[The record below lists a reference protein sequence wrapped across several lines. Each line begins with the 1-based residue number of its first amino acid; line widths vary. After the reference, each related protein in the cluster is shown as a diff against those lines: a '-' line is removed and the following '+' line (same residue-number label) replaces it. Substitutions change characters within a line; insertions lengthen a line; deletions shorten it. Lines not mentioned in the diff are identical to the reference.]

1 MDHKS
6 KLQKK
11 KSANNLE
18 LIQELK
24 DELLLAHTE
33 SDAKDEL
40 LAKQAK
46 VAKEAVSGWQ
56 KAESENSALKQQLK
70 NLSNQK
76 FQIEQNF
83 AKLREEKGE
92 ISAET
97 KNHLSN
103 QEKKIKNLEEKL
115 TEANDKVAILTIEN
129 KNIYAILETKETI
142 INEMNES
149 SDKAS
154 ITEMKVRLDATEK
167 ENSNLKFELHMAQ
180 KELEIRNKERDYNIK
195 TAEAAYKSQM
205 ESLKKVSKLETECN
219 KLRMMLRK
227 RLPGP
232 GAVAKMRNEIKNLG
246 LNSNNSTETR
256 RKSSTPLADKLHVIE
271 EENRVLK
278 ETLARKNEDTMSC
291 VTESWA
297 TTFISEL
304 DHFKEEKVEGLNSDF
319 GFEEDQF
326 QNYPGWLK
334 DIVRVILKHHYVIQM
349 SVNNIIEEVLVALKK
364 TGFYTGGE
372 KEVEKC
378 TVALE
383 IMEIPDKS
391 SAVPERSD
399 LSAIEEDNFP
409 KETNESAPKNV
420 EVTNKP
426 SEEVE
431 SQGSNDPELEADKV
445 INGETN
451 GIEKE
456 CDKEVEG
463 EIGEKDDNFKLEEGN
478 NEKELL
484 KAADELKVDS
494 FKDAKKSFE
503 FESETKLE
511 SDDTKGEREQLES
524 DSDTGEASKNLAECQ
539 EEIQNI
545 SKQLEAMSEPKNS
558 SSISDQKDNSVL
570 TLESNQRSCSLYQIL
585 AEDSVQKANSN
596 ENGADSIIKVPE
608 NDVPVQLLVPKKQKE
623 VGLLSKIFFGRKR
636 REIKPEKET

>member
-24 DELLLAHTE
+24 NELLLAHAE

-70 NLSNQK
+70 NLSHQNI
-76 FQIEQNF
+76 QIEQNL
-83 AKLREEKGE
+83 AKLT
-92 ISAET
+92 AET
-97 KNHLSN
+97 KNHVSN
-103 QEKKIKNLEEKL
+103 QEEKIKSLEEKL
-115 TEANDKVAILTIEN
+115 TEANDKVAILNIEN

-142 INEMNES
+142 IKEMNES

-167 ENSNLKFELHMAQ
+167 ENSNLKYELHMAQ

-195 TAEAAYKSQM
+195 TAEAAYKSQL

-246 LNSNNSTETR
+246 INSNNSTETR

-334 DIVRVILKHHYVIQM
+334 DIVRVIIKHHYVIQM
-349 SVNNIIEEVLVALKK
+349 SVNSIIEEVLVALKK
-364 TGFYTGGE
+364 TGFYTEGE

-383 IMEIPDKS
+383 IMDIPDKTS
-391 SAVPERSD
+391 VVPERSN
-399 LSAIEEDNFP
+399 LSAIEENNLP
-409 KETNESAPKNV
+409 KETCESAPKNV

-431 SQGSNDPELEADKV
+431 SQGSNDPDLEANKV

-463 EIGEKDDNFKLEEGN
+463 EIGERDDDLKLEEGN

-484 KAADELKVDS
+484 KGADELKVDS

-503 FESETKLE
+503 LESETKLE
-511 SDDTKGEREQLES
+511 SDDTKGEREQLET
-524 DSDTGEASKNLAECQ
+524 DSDTEEASKKLAECQ

-558 SSISDQKDNSVL
+558 SISDEKDNSVL
-570 TLESNQRSCSLYQIL
+570 TLESDQRSCSLYQIL
-585 AEDSVQKANSN
+585 AADSVQKANSN
-596 ENGADSIIKVPE
+596 ENGADLIIKVPE

-623 VGLLSKIFFGRKR
+623 VGMFSRIFFGRKR
-636 REIKPEKET
+636 REIKPERET